1 MNEQLGFSVK
11 IFIPSGEPEGPRLIE
26 KSNWTGSGLVFPRS
40 HFPKIRNREELSRT
54 GVYILFESSGSG
66 QLPKVYVGE
75 GDVLLQRLDSHAKS
89 KDFWT
94 HGVAFT
100 SKDQNLNKAHVRYL
114 EARLV
119 ELAAEAKRCEL
130 DNTNIPQKPPLSD
143 ADKADA
149 ELYLADMLLCLPVIG
164 VSFFERP
171 RGLTRKE
178 RDLNLILK
186 AKGIQARGYE
196 ATGGFVVRADSQAVK
211 NEVASIHTY
220 LSDLRKTLLNQGIFE
235 DKGTVYRL
243 VQDYFFTSPS
253 TAAGTLLGAT
263 SNGRTSWKNTD
274 GRSLKEIQGAE
285 VEKN

>member
-1 MNEQLGFSVK
+1 MSKRLGFSVK
-11 IFIPSGEPEGPRLIE
+11 IFIPSGEPEGPRLVE

-40 HFPKIRNREELSRT
+40 HFAQVRDREELRRP
-54 GVYILFESSGSG
+54 GVYVLFESGGAG

-119 ELAAEAKRCEL
+119 ELADAAKRCVL
-130 DNTNIPQKPPLSD
+130 DNTNIPQEPPLSE

-171 RGLTRKE
+171 RKLTGKKQ
-178 RDLNLILK
+178 DLFLV
-186 AKGIQARGYE
+186 AKGIQARGFE
-196 ATGGFVVRADSQAVK
+196 EPGGFVVRTGSQAVK

-220 LSDLRKTLLNQGIFE
+220 LSDLRKTLLNQGILE
-235 DKGTVYRL
+235 DKGTTYRL
-243 VQDYFFTSPS
+243 AQDYFFTSPS
-253 TAAGTLLGAT
+253 TAAGTLLGMA
-263 SNGRTSWKNTD
+263 SNGRTLWKNAD
-274 GRSLKEIQGAE
+274 GQSLKEIQEAG
-285 VEKN
+285 VNKS

>member
-1 MNEQLGFSVK
+1 M
-11 IFIPSGEPEGPRLIE
+11 IE

-40 HFPKIRNREELSRT
+40 HFPKIRGREELSRT
-54 GVYILFESSGSG
+54 GVYVLFESSGSG

-119 ELAAEAKRCEL
+119 QLAAEAKRCEL
-130 DNTNIPQKPPLSD
+130 DNTNIPQKPPLSE

-171 RGLTRKE
+171 RGLMGKE
-178 RDLNLILK
+178 RDLFLN
-186 AKGIQARGYE
+186 AKGIQARGCE
-196 ATGGFVVRADSQAVK
+196 APGGFVVRAGSQGVK

-220 LSDLRKTLLNQGIFE
+220 LSDLRKTLLNQGILE
-235 DKGTVYRL
+235 DKGTAYRL

-253 TAAGTLLGAT
+253 TAAGTLLGMA
-263 SNGRTSWKNTD
+263 SNGRTSWKNAD
-274 GRSLKEIQGAE
+274 GRSLKEIQEAE